1 MNVHKIWLLLLFLLI
16 PTILFAQKTR
26 TVKGLVCTTSETK
39 KGEEPLPYASLV
51 ILEGKDSTFV
61 KGVASDADGRFNL
74 QFTPQKGTQYL
85 LKASYTGMQ
94 SVFRKLDSNASTI
107 NLGSILLEEGIE
119 LGEVTVNARMRD
131 VDQVGDT
138 TVINA
143 AAYKTPEGS
152 YLETLVKRI
161 PGMEYDSE
169 TKTLKYNG
177 LPINEINVNGEA
189 FFSGDNKMALENL
202 PVELISKIKVYDKK
216 SKQEKLTGVS
226 TGKENYVLDLQT
238 KEEFNGTLLVSGQA
252 GYGNNNKKDFNLQ
265 GNYFKNNGN
274 NFSVIANSGNL
285 HMRTSYKDNIQE
297 NVAVNF
303 TQKYNKKLTLNG
315 NVSYHHNEQGNVST
329 SYNEQYLTSGNKYQY
344 SAGNNTNRSRN
355 MNSSLGLNWQVD
367 TLTFVNFFGN
377 FNLVRNNNANNN
389 RQATFNENPHLD
401 ILDPFSHIND
411 VPDELRINDIAM
423 GSLMQGEQHRYSFH
437 ANIIRRINKKGS
449 SIGLTAQYND
459 SKNDNNNFSISS
471 TTYYQLKNST
481 GNDSI
486 LYRNQYSS
494 NLSPNRQ
501 QGIGMMFSHPFSKKL
516 RAQIS
521 YNLNYSKQKNDRN
534 TYDLSGFMEETAVQ
548 PGYLPEGYEASYID
562 SLSNRSHSSTLQH
575 GINLYF
581 NYSDTIWNINAG
593 VSVLPERRSL
603 NQKTGLHRADTTL
616 HSVGFQP
623 KLFIS
628 WQKKKNRITL
638 NYYGNTWQPS
648 LYDLISPTNNS
659 DPLNITR
666 SNPNLKPTYN
676 QSVRLEAQ
684 NTKEGLFA
692 TLNWNNRIN
701 SQTRAVIYNQQTGG
715 RETYP
720 VNINGNWNING
731 VCLYQ
736 KRIKSFN
743 LNANAGGS
751 FAQDVNLINEN
762 QSEQPERS
770 ATHNTGLNSD
780 LRLSYQPKWGNLDL
794 NGRWNFQ
801 HSSNSL
807 LETDTYTRNY
817 TFGLNGFAD
826 LPGGIQLRTDA
837 NYSFR
842 NGTNI
847 KKGEDDQIVWNASI
861 TWRFLKKKQAE
872 ISANWVDI
880 LSQQKNYFRG
890 TMADGLYENH
900 TQQIGSYF
908 IVSVKYRF
916 NQPLHK

>member
-471 TTYYQLKNST
+471 TTYYQLKNSA

-501 QGIGMMFSHPFSKKL
+501 QGIGLMFSHPFSKKL
-516 RAQIS
+516 HAQIS

-575 GINLYF
+575 GINLHF

-593 VSVLPERRSL
+593 VSVQPERRSL

-623 KLFIS
+623 MLFIS

-720 VNINGNWNING
+720 VNINGNWNISG
-731 VCLYQ
+731 VFRYQ
-736 KRIKSFN
+736 KRIKDFN
-743 LNANAGGS
+743 LSANAGGS

-872 ISANWVDI
+872 ISANKRIISEAQWPTDFMKTI
-880 LSQQKNYFRG
+880 RNR
-890 TMADGLYENH
+890 
-900 TQQIGSYF
+900 
-908 IVSVKYRF
+908 
-916 NQPLHK
+916 